1 MSLFGR
7 FFKGKSDLATT
18 TEQPAQ
24 TTKTS
29 IPVVKADPSQV
40 TEAVKADLWQAIS
53 QTVDIPEE
61 SAKLAYEVAL
71 RTAVTR
77 DLFEMT
83 EALIS
88 LGIQKQRATWLSL
101 WLANRASALMTRDKR
116 IELGITEAIW
126 QYSGAPCRARNST
139 DEEPKCR
146 DEAHRLADGQ
156 KYKIADGLNLNGKNT
171 WPGYEPDCKCVSKSV
186 LPF

>member
-1 MSLFGR
+1 MSFFGR
-7 FFKGKSDLATT
+7 FFKGKSDLETT

-24 TTKTS
+24 ATKTS

-53 QTVDIPEE
+53 QTVDIPVE

-88 LGIQKQRATWLSL
+88 LGIQKQRAAWLSL
-101 WLANRASALMTRDKR
+101 WLANRASALMTRDRR

-126 QYSGAPCRARNST
+126 QYAGAPCRVINST
-139 DEEPKCR
+139 DEESKCR

-156 KYKIADGLNLNGKNT
+156 KYKVADGLNLNGKNT